1 MVFSTGI
8 SGIQAAQKQLEI
20 TGNNI
25 ANASTVGFK
34 SSRAEFADL
43 YSAGPL
49 GGGNNTVG
57 TGVRLAN
64 VKQNFGQ
71 GTKQDTNNALDLRI
85 NGSGFFV
92 LEDQGTQIYSRA
104 GMFHIDNQGYIVN
117 NYNNRLVGYPADSSG
132 NIQPIAGS
140 LQVDTSNIPANAST
154 TATAGFNLNANST
167 PPTAVF
173 PGGASPASDTY
184 NYTSSMT
191 VYDSLGNEHTLSMY
205 FIKADSTLGP
215 GDPNGSTPVNTD
227 NQWYVAFQ
235 IDGTDVP
242 AIGGTENSANL
253 NRVNFNSDGTFSSVA
268 GAQVAGGTIN
278 LTHTLSNGASPLSL
292 AIDLSD
298 STQFGS
304 SSGATRNPT
313 TDGFTSGEINGL
325 GVDNEGII
333 FASYNNGVNRA
344 LGQVQL
350 ANFTNL
356 DGLQQ
361 LGNTSWAETAASG
374 QPILG
379 NPNTTGLG
387 LIESGALEN
396 SNVDLTSSLVDL
408 IGAQRN
414 FQSNAQTIRTA
425 DAVTQTIINIR

>member
-8 SGIQAAQKQLEI
+8 SGIQAAQKQLET

-25 ANASTVGFK
+25 ANASTIGFK
-34 SSRAEFADL
+34 SSRTEFADV

-64 VKQNFGQ
+64 IKQNFGQ
-71 GTKQDTNNALDLRI
+71 GTKMDTNNALDLRI

-92 LEDQGTQIYSRA
+92 LENQGAQIYSRA
-104 GMFHIDNQGYIVN
+104 GMFHIDNEGYIVN
-117 NYNNRLVGYPADSSG
+117 NNENRLVGYPADASG
-132 NIQPIAGS
+132 NIQSIAS
-140 LQVDTSNIPANAST
+140 TLQVDTSNIPANAST
-154 TATAGFNLNANST
+154 TAEVGFNLDANSI
-167 PPTAVF
+167 PPTPAW

-184 NYTSSMT
+184 NFPSSMT

-205 FIKADSTLGP
+205 FIKADSALGP
-215 GDPNGSTPVNTD
+215 GDPNGSTPVGTD

-235 IDGTDVP
+235 IDGSDVP
-242 AIGGTENSANL
+242 ALVGTENSANL
-253 NRVNFNSDGTFSSVA
+253 NRINFNTDGTFASVA
-268 GAQVAGGTIN
+268 GAQVAGGVIN
-278 LTHTLSNGASPLSL
+278 LSHTLSNGAAPLSI
-292 AIDLSD
+292 AVDLSD

-304 SSGATRNPT
+304 LSGATRNPT
-313 TDGFTSGEINGL
+313 TDGYTSGEINGL
-325 GVDNEGII
+325 GVDGEGII

-361 LGNTSWAETAASG
+361 LGDTSWAETAASG

-379 NPNTTGLG
+379 NPGAAGLG

-408 IGAQRN
+408 ISAQRN

>member
-34 SSRAEFADL
+34 SSRGEFADL

-49 GGGNNTVG
+49 GGGSNTVG

-64 VKQNFGQ
+64 IKQNFGQ
-71 GTKQDTNNALDLRI
+71 GTKIDSNNALDLRI
-85 NGSGFFV
+85 NGSGLFV
-92 LEDQGTQIYSRA
+92 LQDQGAQIYSRA
-104 GMFHIDNQGYIVN
+104 GQFHIDNQGYIIN
-117 NYNNRLVGYPADSSG
+117 NYNQRLVGYSADASG
-132 NIQPIAGS
+132 NIS
-140 LQVDTSNIPANAST
+140 SVSSNLQVDTSNIPANAST
-154 TATAGFNLNANST
+154 TATAGFNLDSNST
-167 PPTAVF
+167 PPTVAW

-205 FIKADSTLGP
+205 FIKADAAGTP
-215 GDPNGSTPVNTD
+215 ADPNGSTPASTN

-242 AIGGTENSANL
+242 ALGGTENSANL
-253 NRVNFNSDGTFSSVA
+253 NRVNFNSDGSFSAVA
-268 GAQVAGGTIN
+268 GAQVAGGLIN
-278 LTHTLSNGASPLSL
+278 LTHTLSNGAANL
-292 AIDLSD
+292 AIAVDLSD

-304 SSGATRNPT
+304 LSGATRNPS
-313 TDGFTSGEINGL
+313 TDGYTSGEINGL
-325 GVDNEGII
+325 GVDDAGVI

-379 NPNTTGLG
+379 NPGAAGLG

-414 FQSNAQTIRTA
+414 FQANAQTIRTA